1 MPYWIIFKQ
10 CFPQCFNVFFTYFVT
25 LTIFPAVLGGMILKY
40 YLLNKLFV
48 QNFSNFRCENGPRWF
63 LNICQILYTSDMF
76 FDLQFVCSTWK
87 PYSEFINFCKSS
99 FLKCLTIFIT
109 NSVSTQ
115 STVIGHKSL
124 STGSFLKQNY
134 PKYRLCE
141 RDMGG
146 SYIL

>member
-48 QNFSNFRCENGPRWF
+48 QNISNFRCENGPRWF

-99 FLKCLTIFIT
+99 DKFLLNFWWISVNFIRSLTGLKTADEPTQKLMLFYVKLIT
-109 NSVSTQ
+109 C
-115 STVIGHKSL
+115 I
-124 STGSFLKQNY
+124 
-134 PKYRLCE
+134 
-141 RDMGG
+141 
-146 SYIL
+146 